1 MSATNVRAATRCG
14 GLGLLLTGVL
24 LMPALGRAGI
34 LDASW
39 TAPTTNTDGSALQD
53 LASYRV
59 YYGISPSPC
68 AGSAFVSV
76 ASPTSRPGSNQTV
89 SYRLTSLVTGTVY
102 YVAVSAVDTSGN
114 QSACSPSASAA
125 ARSDFGV
132 SPTGTVNFGSV
143 APGSFAEQVF
153 TVSNTG
159 GGTVS
164 GAASVTAPFSVVS
177 GSPFTLN
184 GAGTTQIVT
193 VRFTPT
199 IATTVSTTIN
209 FTANGGSISRIVT
222 GSGTGSDTTK
232 PTVAITSPTAS
243 AAYSTG
249 SASLVLQG
257 TAADDVGVTQVTW
270 ANSRGGSGT
279 ATGTASWTAAGV
291 TLQAGT
297 NVLTVTAR
305 DAGGNTGT
313 ATLTVTYAASDT
325 TAPTVQVTAPGAGAT
340 VSGTI
345 SVTATAADNVG
356 VVGVQ
361 FLLDGAAL
369 GAEQTTAPYG
379 VAWATGSVAN
389 GTHSLSARAR
399 DAAGN
404 TTLAASVVVTVAN
417 TQVSNT
423 QPSGLVA
430 AYGFAEGAG
439 PTVAD
444 SSGNGN
450 AGTISG
456 ATWTTQGKFGSALVF
471 GGTTAVVTVPDA
483 ASLRLTTGMTLEAWV
498 YPTWALTNWSTVVMK
513 EQPGA
518 LVYTLYAGSPANRPN
533 VYLNTATDASGERGS
548 TGPSALPL
556 NTWSHLAGTYD
567 GATLRLYLNGVLVAS
582 QAVTGAMVSSTG
594 ALRIGGNGVWGEYFG
609 GRIDEVRIYNRALS
623 AAEIQRDMTTPVGGP
638 P

>member
-1 MSATNVRAATRCG
+1 
-14 GLGLLLTGVL
+14 
-24 LMPALGRAGI
+24 MPALGRAGI
-34 LDASW
+34 LDATW

-59 YYGISPSPC
+59 YYGTSPSPC

-89 SYRLTSLVTGTVY
+89 SYRLTSLVTGTIY

-125 ARSDFGV
+125 ARNEFGV

-143 APGSFAEQVF
+143 PPGSFAEQVF
-153 TVSNTG
+153 TVSNTS

-164 GAASVTAPFSVVS
+164 GAASITAPFSVVS
-177 GSPFTLN
+177 GSPFTLS
-184 GAGTTQIVT
+184 GAGTTQSVT

-222 GSGTGSDTTK
+222 GTGTGSDTTA
-232 PTVAITSPTAS
+232 PTVAITSPTAG

-257 TAADDVGVTQVTW
+257 TAVDNVGVTQVTW

-279 ATGTASWTAAGV
+279 ATGTASWTAAGI

-305 DAGGNTGT
+305 DASGNTGT
-313 ATLTVTYAASDT
+313 ATLTVTYTASDT
-325 TAPTVQVTAPGAGAT
+325 TAPTVQVTAPGAGAA

-369 GAEQTTAPYG
+369 GAEQATAPYG

-389 GTHSLSARAR
+389 GTHTLSARAR

-404 TTLAASVVVTVAN
+404 TTLAAGVAVTVAN
-417 TQVSNT
+417 TAVGSP

-450 AGTISG
+450 TGTISG

-471 GGTTAVVTVPDA
+471 GGTTAGVTVPGGA

-498 YPTWALTNWSTVVMK
+498 YPTAAATNWSTVVMK
-513 EQPGA
+513 EQPGD
-518 LVYTLYAGSPANRPN
+518 LVYTLYAGSPANQPN
-533 VYLNTATDASGERGS
+533 VYLNTATDASSERGIA
-548 TGPSALPL
+548 GPSALPL

-594 ALRIGGNGVWGEYFG
+594 ALRIGGNGVWGEYFT